1 LTTTSSLYF
10 FQEGEADHNSTAFN
24 PSRATSNTLI
34 PAIYNEDPLDEPQSD
49 RVHIRGVDDFHT
61 SDIITFAIDHF
72 PGHEPAHIQ
81 WIDDTSANIVY
92 PSSSIAQQALI
103 SFSQASIT
111 TEDISNS
118 PFELRAAKTL
128 STRPASTLQ
137 IRVAKMGDRKKKGA
151 KDASRYYLLHPD
163 QDPRERMRKEFEANG
178 RIRRGG
184 EHGDYQRRRYDD
196 REHRRRRDNDAANG
210 GDTNGD
216 FSASMYDDAPATAE
230 GAESLARG
238 RDLFARTNGR
248 RNRNRSASPGRS
260 ITKSDSLNASDGDEE
275 VQSRRRAHNSRFRDR
290 SPPPR
295 YTKRDPHPF
304 PANNASKELFPAS
317 GERTTKANGEG
328 TLHSDKIELFPSSTI
343 SRNDANN
350 ATARRMKADLLS
362 SPRSQN
368 HRRSNAMDAA
378 NDEDLAER
386 FGRKSLSEHP
396 QPGRNVGKE
405 LLDQGL
411 NIRGAASDQGLSIK
425 GSGGLSIKGAAAN
438 TRELFPSLY
447 QKGGNEGKELF
458 SDKIRER
465 GRRIR
470 ADDFH

>member
-1 LTTTSSLYF
+1 M
-10 FQEGEADHNSTAFN
+10 
-24 PSRATSNTLI
+24 
-34 PAIYNEDPLDEPQSD
+34 
-49 RVHIRGVDDFHT
+49 DDFHT
-61 SDIITFAIDHF
+61 SDIVTFANDHF
-72 PGHEPAHIQ
+72 PAHDPSHIQ

-92 PSSSIAQQALI
+92 SLAAIARQALI
-103 SFSQASIT
+103 SFSQAFVT
-111 TEDISNS
+111 ADDVSNS
-118 PFELRAAKTL
+118 PFELRLAKNL
-128 STRPASTLQ
+128 STRPASTLYV
-137 IRVAKMGDRKKKGA
+137 RLAKMGDRKKKGA
-151 KDASRYYLLHPD
+151 KDASRYYLLNPD

-178 RIRRGG
+178 RLRNGRD
-184 EHGDYQRRRYDD
+184 HGDYQRRRYDD

-216 FSASMYDDAPATAE
+216 FSANMYDDAPATAE
-230 GAESLARG
+230 GAETSAARG

-248 RNRNRSASPGRS
+248 RHRNRSASPGRS
-260 ITKSDSLNASDGDEE
+260 VTNSDSLHASDGDDDI
-275 VQSRRRAHNSRFRDR
+275 QSRRRAHNSRFRDR

-295 YTKRDPHPF
+295 YARRDPHPF
-304 PANNASKELFPAS
+304 PVDNASKELFPTPDDKS
-317 GERTTKANGEG
+317 KKVTTEG
-328 TLHSDKIELFPSSTI
+328 TLHSDKIELLPSSSTTT

-350 ATARRMKADLLS
+350 VSARRLKADLLS

-386 FGRKSLSEHP
+386 FGRKSLSENQKP
-396 QPGRNVGKE
+396 SRNAGKE
-405 LLDQGL
+405 LLSDPGL
-411 NIRGAASDQGLSIK
+411 NIRGAAMDQGISIK

-458 SDKIRER
+458 SDKIREK

>member
-1 LTTTSSLYF
+1 M
-10 FQEGEADHNSTAFN
+10 QEGEADPTPPAFN
-24 PSRATSNTLI
+24 PISPAWNPSDAISNTLV
-34 PAIYNEDPLDEPQSD
+34 PAIYNEDPLDEPQPD

-61 SDIITFAIDHF
+61 SDIITFAHDHF
-72 PGHEPAHIQ
+72 PQYDPAHVQ

-92 PSSSIAQQALI
+92 SSPAIAQQALL
-103 SFSQASIT
+103 SFSRDSIT
-111 TEDISNS
+111 AKDVSDS
-118 PFELRAAKTL
+118 PFELRPARTL

-137 IRVAKMGDRKKKGA
+137 IRVAQMGDRKRKGA

-178 RIRRGG
+178 RSRHGG

-216 FSASMYDDAPATAE
+216 FSASMYDDAPAATE
-230 GAESLARG
+230 GAEPSTARG
-238 RDLFARTNGR
+238 RDLFARTTGR
-248 RNRNRSASPGRS
+248 RHRNRSASPGRS
-260 ITKSDSLNASDGDEE
+260 PTNSDSIHPSDNEDA
-275 VQSRRRAHNSRFRDR
+275 QSHRRAHNSRYRDR

-304 PANNASKELFPAS
+304 PANNASKELFPQS
-317 GERTTKANGEG
+317 EDKTVKTNGEG
-328 TLHSDKIELFPSSTI
+328 TLHSDKIELLPSSTT
-343 SRNDANN
+343 SRNQANN
-350 ATARRMKADLLS
+350 ATARHMKADLLS

-386 FGRKSLSEHP
+386 FGRKSLSE
-396 QPGRNVGKE
+396 QKDRNAGKE
-405 LLDQGL
+405 LVDPGL
-411 NIRGAASDQGLSIK
+411 NIRGAAMDQGLSIK
-425 GSGGLSIKGAAAN
+425 GSGGLSIKGAAN

-458 SDKIRER
+458 SDKIREK

>member
-1 LTTTSSLYF
+1 VELTI
-10 FQEGEADHNSTAFN
+10 FQEGEADQNSSAFN
-24 PSRATSNTLI
+24 PSTAASNTLV
-34 PAIYNEDPLDEPQSD
+34 PAIYNEDPLDEPQLD

-61 SDIITFAIDHF
+61 SDIITFAVDHF
-72 PGHEPAHIQ
+72 PEHEPAHIQ

-103 SFSQASIT
+103 SFSQALIT
-111 TEDISNS
+111 AQDVSNS
-118 PFELRAAKTL
+118 PFVLRPAKTL
-128 STRPASTLQ
+128 STRPASILQ

-163 QDPRERMRKEFEANG
+163 QDPRERTRKEFEANG

-216 FSASMYDDAPATAE
+216 FSASMYDDVPATVD
-230 GAESLARG
+230 GVESTARG

-248 RNRNRSASPGRS
+248 RHRNRSASPGRS
-260 ITKSDSLNASDGDEE
+260 VTNSDSLHASDGEEE
-275 VQSRRRAHNSRFRDR
+275 VHSRRRAHNSRFRDR

-317 GERTTKANGEG
+317 DDKVTKANGEG
-328 TLHSDKIELFPSSTI
+328 TLHSDKIERFPSA

-350 ATARRMKADLLS
+350 ATAHRMKADLLS

-386 FGRKSLSEHP
+386 FGRKSLSEH
-396 QPGRNVGKE
+396 QKSGRNAGKE
-405 LLDQGL
+405 LLDHGL
-411 NIRGAASDQGLSIK
+411 NIRGAASDQGFSIK

-458 SDKIRER
+458 SDKIREM

>member
-1 LTTTSSLYF
+1 M
-10 FQEGEADHNSTAFN
+10 
-24 PSRATSNTLI
+24 
-34 PAIYNEDPLDEPQSD
+34 
-49 RVHIRGVDDFHT
+49 HIRGVDDFHT
-61 SDIITFAIDHF
+61 SDIITFAHDHF
-72 PGHEPAHIQ
+72 PDHDPAHIQ

-92 PSSSIAQQALI
+92 ASPAIARQALI
-103 SFSQASIT
+103 SFSQNSIT
-111 TEDISNS
+111 AQDVSNA
-118 PFELRAAKTL
+118 PFELYPAKTL

-137 IRVAKMGDRKKKGA
+137 VRAAKMGDRKRKGA

-184 EHGDYQRRRYDD
+184 SEHGDYQRRRYDD

-216 FSASMYDDAPATAE
+216 FSASMYDDAPAAAE
-230 GAESLARG
+230 VEAEPSTARG

-248 RNRNRSASPGRS
+248 RHRNRSASPGRS
-260 ITKSDSLNASDGDEE
+260 TTNSDSLHASDDEDAH
-275 VQSRRRAHNSRFRDR
+275 SRRRAHSGRFRDR

-304 PANNASKELFPAS
+304 PADNASKELFPAPTDK
-317 GERTTKANGEG
+317 TTKTNGEG
-328 TLHSDKIELFPSSTI
+328 RLHSDRIELFPSSTT
-343 SRNDANN
+343 SRNEANN

-378 NDEDLAER
+378 NAEDLVER
-386 FGRKSLSEHP
+386 FGRKSLSE
-396 QPGRNVGKE
+396 QKTGRNAGKE
-405 LLDQGL
+405 LLLDSGL
-411 NIRGAASDQGLSIK
+411 NIRGAAMDQGLSIK
-425 GSGGLSIKGAAAN
+425 GSGGLSIKGAAN

-458 SDKIRER
+458 SDKIREK